1 MTPINN
7 LESWADYRRLVLDCI
22 SENKTRVED
31 LEDRL
36 AKIDTEI
43 SLIKLKIGMV
53 AGIAGFIGS
62 LIPVLVQFFLSK
74 L

>member
-1 MTPINN
+1 MTPTNN

-22 SENKTRVED
+22 GENKSRVED

-74 L
+74 M